1 MTKAKTPKKTTENLL
16 RAVIHKDF
24 VEELGQERCIQ
35 IVTKFG
41 ATQVARAIV
50 DSTLSENAT
59 LSKFAQNW
67 WVKWA
72 TDVFQATMEER
83 LSDKSQQESVVSA
96 DNAHVHRMMML
107 LRMVWRSVIDVLF

>member
-1 MTKAKTPKKTTENLL
+1 MRTA
-16 RAVIHKDF
+16 IHTQWVQEF
-24 VEELGQERCIQ
+24 GQERCIQ
-35 IVTKFG
+35 IVTKFA

-50 DSTLSENAT
+50 DTTLSNDTT
-59 LSKFAQNW
+59 LSKDGQSR

-72 TDVFQATMEER
+72 TDVFQTTMEERLTTMEER

-107 LRMVWRSVIDVLF
+107 LRMV